1 MRCELDLGGKK
12 IDTRMQT
19 DFEGEERGRV
29 VSGGEL
35 CSRENGFVIC
45 LGWERREC
53 VQTLME

>member
-1 MRCELDLGGKK
+1 MSWTWEVRKL
-12 IDTRMQT
+12 TQRMQT

-35 CSRENGFVIC
+35 CSREYGFVIC
-45 LGWERREC
+45 LGWERLEC